1 MTNQKLSKR
10 WKLKAAPDKKITD
23 HLFEVL
29 NVSPIL
35 CDLLNQRGIKTYD
48 EAKYFFRPD
57 LKDLH
62 DPFLMKDMDL
72 AVERILLAIQN
83 NERILIYGDYDVD
96 GTTAVSLVF
105 SFLEKRHKNIGY
117 YIPDRYKEGYGI
129 SEIGISF
136 AAEQGYTLII
146 ALDCGIKAHARAIQ
160 AKQLGLDLIVC
171 DHHLPGDTL
180 PEAYALLDPKRS
192 DCNYPFKELCGC
204 GIGFKLAQAIIQKTQ
219 GDIQELYEYLD
230 LAVIS
235 IAADIVPIIDENRI
249 LAFHGLIELNKRKRP
264 GISAILDIAGLTKT
278 LEINDV
284 VFGISPRINAAGRI
298 KSGNEAVQLILSK
311 ESDLAVQYAKQID
324 EHNKERRL
332 LDASIT
338 EHALELLAEKNQIS
352 EKLTTVLYHADWHKG
367 VVGIVASRLIET
379 YYKPTIVMTETEG
392 KLTGSARSVKDFD
405 VYQAIDAC
413 SDLLDQYG
421 GHMYAAGLT
430 MDKKNFEAF
439 SQKFE
444 EIVSAS
450 LPEEN
455 RIPQID
461 IDLLIDL
468 TTINLG
474 FLKLLMQFAPFG
486 PGNMSPVF
494 RTNRMRSKYAP
505 RIVGKN
511 HLKLSLISET
521 GVAFD
526 AIAFGQSDKLK
537 ETEPGSYFDICY
549 NLEQNI
555 WNGNTTIQLN
565 IKDIAACS

>member
-1 MTNQKLSKR
+1 MTNNKQTKR
-10 WKLKAAPDKKITD
+10 WKLKAAPDKKIAE

-35 CDLLNQRGIKTYD
+35 CDLLSQRGIKTYE

-72 AVERILLAIQN
+72 AVDRILLAIQK

-96 GTTAVSLVF
+96 GTTAVSLVY
-105 SFLEKRHKNIGY
+105 SFLEKRHKNIGF

-136 AAEQGYTLII
+136 AAEEGYNLII
-146 ALDCGIKAHARAIQ
+146 ALDCGIKSHERAIQ

-192 DCNYPFKELCGC
+192 DCDYPYKELCGC
-204 GIGFKLAQAIIQKTQ
+204 GIGFKLAQAIIQKTE
-219 GDIQELYEYLD
+219 GDIGELYEYLD
-230 LAVIS
+230 LAAIS
-235 IAADIVPIIDENRI
+235 IAADIVPITNENRI
-249 LAFHGLIELNKRKRP
+249 LAFHGIIELNKRKRP
-264 GISAILDIAGLTKT
+264 GISAILDIAGLTKD
-278 LEINDV
+278 LEITDV

-298 KSGNEAVQLILSK
+298 KSGNEAVRLILSK
-311 ESDLAVQYAKQID
+311 DADLAAQYAKEID

-338 EHALELLAEKNQIS
+338 EHALVLIAEKNQIS

-379 YYKPTIVMTETEG
+379 HYKPTIVMTETEG

-455 RIPQID
+455 RTPQID
-461 IDLLIDL
+461 IDLVIDL
-468 TTINLG
+468 TNINLG
-474 FLKLLMQFAPFG
+474 FLKLLNQFAPFG
-486 PGNMSPVF
+486 PGNMSPIF
-494 RTNRMRSKYAP
+494 RTNRMRSKYPP
-505 RIVGKN
+505 RVVGKN

-521 GVAFD
+521 GAAFD

-537 ETEPGSYFDICY
+537 ATDPGSFFDICY

-565 IKDIAACS
+565 IKDISACS